1 MREIGTSEIGA
12 FIVIRLMRSSRDNV
26 DKAETMAC
34 ALEHFN
40 IKRRKKSANK
50 NEREQLRK

>member
-1 MREIGTSEIGA
+1 MREIDTSEIGA

-34 ALEHFN
+34 ALEHIN